1 MSTSDVFQIR
11 SKRDARYFAE
21 QIRSDTL
28 GFTYFASLMGVS
40 GGVVTIECPMERREY
55 KLSSYGAGWRNE
67 ERKPISDIV
76 DYIWKDRKLI
86 NEELRYSDS
95 EWHKVPNRTG
105 QHRGR
110 ED

>member
-1 MSTSDVFQIR
+1 MSTRDVFQIR

-21 QIRSDTL
+21 QIRGDTV

-40 GGVVTIECPMERREY
+40 GGVVSIECPPDRREY
-55 KLSSYGAGWRNE
+55 TLSSTGAGWRNE

-76 DYIWKDRKLI
+76 DYIWKDRRLI

-95 EWHKVPNRTG
+95 EWHKVLDTTSQRSD
-105 QHRGR
+105 R
-110 ED
+110 EH